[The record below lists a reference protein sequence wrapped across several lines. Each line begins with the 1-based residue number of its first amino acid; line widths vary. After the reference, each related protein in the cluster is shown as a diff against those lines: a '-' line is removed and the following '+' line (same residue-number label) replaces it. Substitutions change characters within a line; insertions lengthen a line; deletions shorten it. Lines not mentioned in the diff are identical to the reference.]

1 MTQRGNFSPANS
13 HAWHNCSAPKAKH
26 EELWG
31 WQDGTQLHGSGW
43 EFPPK
48 TEAKPKSS
56 AGRAALRDA
65 CPARAGCRSGDSSS
79 QSPDVGIAWRRE
91 HLHPPAEPQ
100 GFSRLGFAPRA
111 VDAGREMLGQ
121 ASAAPPEAK
130 AVPVPSLTNP
140 RKFKK
145 LPQLTW
151 GCSEGAGIG
160 GGTQPAC
167 AQNTQEGFCGG
178 FRHIFT
184 QEALLLWSHAVQEVR
199 ARAGQ
204 CF

>member
-1 MTQRGNFSPANS
+1 MPVQPEQA
-13 HAWHNCSAPKAKH
+13 
-26 EELWG
+26 
-31 WQDGTQLHGSGW
+31 
-43 EFPPK
+43 
-48 TEAKPKSS
+48 
-56 AGRAALRDA
+56 AG
-65 CPARAGCRSGDSSS
+65 
-79 QSPDVGIAWRRE
+79 VGIP
-91 HLHPPAEPQ
+91 HPSLQMLGLPGEESISILLLSPRGQ

-111 VDAGREMLGQ
+111 VDAGREMLGH

-130 AVPVPSLTNP
+130 AVPVPLLTNP

-199 ARAGQ
+199 AQAGQ